1 MWKKIYNNCACAV
14 ADNFTRTIAGETATK
29 NCPSGYTGSITRN
42 CNESGVWED
51 EVNSCTYKYINII
64 YIILIIIV
72 VIVVIIIIII
82 IIRRNHKVKK
92 ELIDFN

>member
-1 MWKKIYNNCACAV
+1 MWKKIYNNCACEA
-14 ADNFTRTIAGETATK
+14 ADNFPRTIAGETATK
-29 NCPSGYTGSITRN
+29 NCPSRYTGFITRN

-92 ELIDFN
+92 RINRF